1 MIREEMTRNGFTDR
15 TVRKYL
21 PAEAKMLSKV
31 RQSGE
36 FAAHNSAN
44 LDLLGLDLDS
54 NYTQLT
60 KEQLSKFRKTRLI
73 EIIEKLQQLVSS
85 NNNNNNN
92 NNVNKSKRI
101 RIDIDTKPK
110 PKLQNKDKPYSGNHR
125 WISNEKIDKIL
136 QLHNEG
142 KSSRTISNIT
152 GISKNTVLR
161 RLRLAAGGGVSNK
174 AQDLSQAQAKPKID
188 G

>member
-44 LDLLGLDLDS
+44 LDLLGLNLDS

-73 EIIEKLQQLVSS
+73 EIIEKLHNLLVVIIIIIITIMLTNQSVFVS
-85 NNNNNNN
+85 ISIRNQNQNC
-92 NNVNKSKRI
+92 RI
-101 RIDIDTKPK
+101 RINPIAA
-110 PKLQNKDKPYSGNHR
+110 
-125 WISNEKIDKIL
+125 
-136 QLHNEG
+136 
-142 KSSRTISNIT
+142 IT
-152 GISKNTVLR
+152 
-161 RLRLAAGGGVSNK
+161 
-174 AQDLSQAQAKPKID
+174 D
-188 G
+188 GFLTRK